1 MRNPETGIQE
11 TEVNSMLCK
20 EIMEKIENVYP
31 KDAALSW
38 DNVGLLA
45 GRDDKEVRKIYV
57 ALDATDEVV
66 EDVICQK
73 ADMLV
78 THHPLIFGGM
88 KQINNRDF
96 IGRRLLKLLG
106 NDISY
111 YAMHTNYDVCRMAE
125 LAGNLLGLN
134 DTEVL
139 DVTGMRIQPETG
151 EEYPEGIGE
160 IGSWQKPVTLKEC
173 CDKVKKAYGVPQVK
187 VFGDLAQQV
196 SRIALCPGSGKSVIT
211 QSLAKKADVLITGDI
226 GHHEGIDAVAQEL
239 AIIDAGHYGVEH
251 IFIED
256 MKNYLQE
263 AFPQTAV
270 ISAAIHHPFTVV

>member
-1 MRNPETGIQE
+1 MQ
-11 TEVNSMLCK
+11 CK
-20 EIMEKIENVYP
+20 EIIEIIEENYP
-31 KDAALSW
+31 KEAALTF
-38 DNVGLLA
+38 DNVGLQA
-45 GRDDKEVRKIYV
+45 GRSTKKVSKILL
-57 ALDATDEVV
+57 ALDATTPVIELA
-66 EDVICQK
+66 EKQDV
-73 ADMLV
+73 DMLI

-96 IGRRLLKLLG
+96 IGRRLLQLLG

-173 CDKVKKAYGVPQVK
+173 CDRVKKAYGVPQVK

>member
-1 MRNPETGIQE
+1 MTTVKNIYYYINSVAPYESQE
-11 TEVNSMLCK
+11 E
-20 EIMEKIENVYP
+20 
-31 KDAALSW
+31 W
-38 DNVGLLA
+38 DNSGHLVGDF
-45 GRDDKEVRKIYV
+45 RKEVKKV
-57 ALDATDEVV
+57 VMSLDCTKAVV
-66 EDVICQK
+66 NFAKDIN
-73 ADMLV
+73 ADLV
-78 THHPLIFGGM
+78 LAHHPLIFGGM

-96 IGRRLLKLLG
+96 IGRRLLQLLG

-256 MKNYLQE
+256 IKKYLQE

>member
-1 MRNPETGIQE
+1 
-11 TEVNSMLCK
+11 MLCK

-57 ALDATDEVV
+57 ALDVTDEVV

-96 IGRRLLKLLG
+96 IGRRLLQLLG

-173 CDKVKKAYGVPQVK
+173 CDRVKKAYGVPQVK

-256 MKNYLQE
+256 MKKYLQE

>member
-1 MRNPETGIQE
+1 
-11 TEVNSMLCK
+11 MLCK

-88 KQINNRDF
+88 KQINHRDF
-96 IGRRLLKLLG
+96 IGRRLLQLLG